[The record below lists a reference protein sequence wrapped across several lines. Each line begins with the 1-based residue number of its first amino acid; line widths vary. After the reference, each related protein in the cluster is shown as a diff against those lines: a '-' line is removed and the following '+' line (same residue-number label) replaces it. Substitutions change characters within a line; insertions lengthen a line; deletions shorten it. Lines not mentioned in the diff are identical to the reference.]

1 MTLTDRGSLPLATV
15 AAGPDGGLD
24 GRVAALGP
32 DTKAAVEEFLAAAED
47 IAAAGGSGP
56 TLRQVLQRVF
66 VRSVN
71 EFFTARSGSM
81 QLPREFLGYTR
92 AAAGDNAVPLGGDF
106 PEREALLDDVLR
118 ARRSIRDYAKEPME
132 LATLA
137 SVLRAAVGK
146 VGEEDGYGVRA
157 LPLFPYP
164 STGGLSAFEVGVL
177 AQRVDGLEPGY
188 YLYDQVGYQL
198 VPRIRGDLRLA
209 LQDVTFESE
218 WLLYAPVVLVLVH
231 RARKFEWKYHTRGYR
246 MAHLDMGAALQNLY
260 LSAWASRVGTC
271 AVAGFFDEAINT
283 LLGYDG
289 IDDYVSLVVAM
300 GEPATPLLSQQE

>member
-1 MTLTDRGSLPLATV
+1 
-15 AAGPDGGLD
+15 
-24 GRVAALGP
+24 
-32 DTKAAVEEFLAAAED
+32 
-47 IAAAGGSGP
+47 
-56 TLRQVLQRVF
+56 
-66 VRSVN
+66 
-71 EFFTARSGSM
+71 
-81 QLPREFLGYTR
+81 
-92 AAAGDNAVPLGGDF
+92 
-106 PEREALLDDVLR
+106 
-118 ARRSIRDYAKEPME
+118 RRSIRDYAKEPME